1 MVWVGLALAEWELP
15 RPVVGA
21 DAAPSVVDWDARAR
35 ETVVGE
41 GEWKGLLEEVECG
54 ADRGLLDRP

>member
-41 GEWKGLLEEVECG
+41 GNGKSCSRRLNVELIEGC
-54 ADRGLLDRP
+54 